1 MEGGKGFV
9 IMVNSDNGTI
19 IPEIENSIAKTYN
32 LKGLFSTKIK
42 KIVTVDSVVLN
53 SYTGEYKL
61 NQQLI
66 LRVTREKDKLFIR
79 GTNQPRFQ
87 VFAELQNTF
96 FVTSFDAEIEFAK
109 DEKGKLTKMIL
120 SQNGMKFDA
129 PKIK

>member
-1 MEGGKGFV
+1 M

-96 FVTSFDAEIEFAK
+96 FVTSFDVEIEFAK

>member
-1 MEGGKGFV
+1 
-9 IMVNSDNGTI
+9 MVNSDNGTI